1 MMTSM
6 NFAVGEPFP
15 LPVLAQADGGMFQV
29 DKNGMMF
36 LLQLS
41 RTDAIAVEAFRT
53 GEIELAVTEV
63 DGVLLL
69 LYHIDGIF
77 KDSWG
82 DAPLS
87 LSLVKEE
94 LLPDE
99 ESLADPTIHLYLVDT
114 NLKILL
120 AQRAAS
126 VPEEFAEMIR
136 KNVRAQ
142 MAAPPSALAF
152 QKKVAAIWAEKSA
165 ADLRAMASAA
175 HTLPM
180 ALENAKLH

>member
-1 MMTSM
+1 MNTSV

-15 LPVLAQADGGMFQV
+15 LPVSAQADGGMFQV

-41 RTDAIAVEAFRT
+41 RTDAIAIEAFRT

-63 DGVLLL
+63 DGVLFL
-69 LYHIDGIF
+69 LYRIDGIF
-77 KDSWG
+77 KDGWG

-87 LSLVKEE
+87 LSLVKDE
-94 LLPDE
+94 LMPDE
-99 ESLADPTIHLYLVDT
+99 TSLADPTIHLYLIDT

-120 AQRAAS
+120 AQRTATI
-126 VPEEFAEMIR
+126 PTEFADLIR
-136 KNVRAQ
+136 KNVYAQ
-142 MAAPPSALAF
+142 MASPPSVLAF
-152 QKKVAAIWAEKSA
+152 QKKVATIWGEKTSAE
-165 ADLRAMASAA
+165 LRRMAGAA

-180 ALENAKLH
+180 TLGTTH

>member
-1 MMTSM
+1 MRTST

-63 DGVLLL
+63 DGVLFL
-69 LYHIDGIF
+69 LYRIDGIF
-77 KDSWG
+77 KGGWG

-87 LSLVKEE
+87 LSLIKKE
-94 LLPDE
+94 LLPNE
-99 ESLADPTIHLYLVDT
+99 QSLSDPTIHLYLIDT
-114 NLKILL
+114 KLKILL
-120 AQRAAS
+120 AQRTAA
-126 VPEEFAEMIR
+126 VPEEFAEIIR
-136 KNVRAQ
+136 RNVRAQ
-142 MAAPPSALAF
+142 KRVPLSALAF
-152 QKKVAAIWAEKSA
+152 QKKVAAIWGEKSS
-165 ADLRAMASAA
+165 DKLRAMASAA

-180 ALENAKLH
+180 TLGALH

>member
-1 MMTSM
+1 MSTSV

-15 LPVLAQADGGMFQV
+15 LPILAQTDGGMFQV
-29 DKNGMMF
+29 DQNGMMF

-63 DGVLLL
+63 DGVLFL
-69 LYHIDGIF
+69 LYRIDGIF
-77 KDSWG
+77 KDGWG

-94 LLPDE
+94 LLPNE
-99 ESLADPTIHLYLVDT
+99 QSLADPTIYLYLIDT

-120 AQRAAS
+120 AQRTAS
-126 VPEEFAEMIR
+126 VPEEFAEIIQ
-136 KNVRAQ
+136 KNVRDQIAS
-142 MAAPPSALAF
+142 PLSVRAF
-152 QKKVAAIWAEKSA
+152 QKRVAAIWAEKSA
-165 ADLRAMASAA
+165 ADLRTMAGAS

-180 ALENAKLH
+180 TIGHIVH